1 MAFPPE
7 FVERVKD
14 ASDIL
19 DVIGQYVTLKKR
31 GANYFGVCPF
41 HSEKTPSFSVNP
53 AKGIFHCF
61 GCGVGGNVISFI
73 MQREKM
79 NFPEAVEFLA
89 RRAGLEIPYVDSR
102 AVTSR
107 EKLFDAIQKAHRF
120 FRQQFKLNPLPIEY
134 LASRGFSPEIAE
146 KMELGY
152 APDSWNAFA
161 NTIKT
166 GYKDMLTAGLLR
178 ERTSGGYYDYF
189 RNRLIFPIKNQSG
202 RVCAFGGRYLGED
215 DETAKY
221 LNSPEN
227 PIYSKG
233 LLLYAIDKT
242 HEAIRKAGFAYLVEG
257 YTDLL
262 RLLSSGIENCAA
274 GLGTA
279 LTPQQAKLLRRYT
292 EKVLLLYDGD
302 TAGNIASVKAWRS
315 LAALGLEVEII
326 ALPSEHDPDSYLVEF
341 GREGLL
347 IAPQL
352 SIFKFHLR
360 MAGGMPESRMERAK
374 LAAQMLESAAVLP
387 NETERSLAL
396 EEIAGIMGI
405 PVESLLKDLTAIKQ
419 KPRPAVEES
428 DAVPIL
434 KFVPAEYPERDF
446 VRLLAAN
453 AEVREDAFTSV
464 EPEILT
470 NQSLKKIFT
479 TMKSLYLK
487 GEFKDIHA
495 VMNQFDNT
503 EVKNFLAECAFWETP
518 GDPQELLNECLHIL
532 QNIAQKMKIKALN
545 QRIREAESQGED
557 ASELLRQYQRL
568 RTGLIP

>member
-1 MAFPPE
+1 MAFPAE

-53 AKGIFHCF
+53 AMGIFHCF

-89 RRAGLEIPYVDSR
+89 RRAGLEIPSVDSR
-102 AVTSR
+102 AATSR
-107 EKLFDAIQKAHRF
+107 EKLFNMVQKAHRF
-120 FRQQFKLNPLPIEY
+120 FRQQFKQNPLPSEY

-152 APDSWNAFA
+152 APDRWDAFA
-161 NTIKT
+161 STIKS

-189 RNRLIFPIKNQSG
+189 RNRLIFPIKNLSG
-202 RVCAFGGRYLGED
+202 RICAFGGRYLGED
-215 DETAKY
+215 DEPAKY

-227 PIYSKG
+227 PIYSKSN
-233 LLLYAIDKT
+233 LLYAIDQT
-242 HEAIRKAGFAYLVEG
+242 HKAIRKAGFVYLVEG

-262 RLLSSGIENCAA
+262 RLLSCGIENCAA

-302 TAGNIASVKAWRS
+302 IAGNIAAVKAWRA
-315 LAALGLEVEII
+315 LASLGLEVEII
-326 ALPSEHDPDSYLVEF
+326 AFPPEHDPDSYLVEF
-341 GREGLL
+341 GKEGLL
-347 IAPQL
+347 TAPQL
-352 SIFKFHLR
+352 SIFKFQLGK
-360 MAGGMPESRMERAK
+360 AGGMPESRAERAK
-374 LAAQMLESAAVLP
+374 LAGEMLESAAVLP
-387 NETERSLAL
+387 KEAERSLAL
-396 EEIAGIMGI
+396 EEIGGIMGI
-405 PVESLLKDLTAIKQ
+405 PVESLLKDLTVIKQ
-419 KPRPAVEES
+419 KTRPVAEES
-428 DAVPIL
+428 EAVPAL
-434 KFVPAEYPERDF
+434 KFVPAEFPERDF
-446 VRLLAAN
+446 IRLLAVN
-453 AEVREDAFTSV
+453 AEIHEDAFTSV
-464 EPEILT
+464 KPEILT
-470 NQSLKKIFT
+470 NQPLKKIFT

-487 GEFKDIHA
+487 GELKDIHS

-503 EVKNFLAECAFWETP
+503 EVKNFLAECAYWVTP
-518 GDPQELLNECLHIL
+518 GDPQELLNECVYIL
-532 QNIAQKMKIKALN
+532 KNIAQRMKIKALN
-545 QRIREAESQGED
+545 QQIREAESQGED
-557 ASELLRQYQRL
+557 ASELLVQYQRL
-568 RTGLIP
+568 RSGLIP

>member
-1 MAFPPE
+1 MAFPAE

-53 AKGIFHCF
+53 AMGIFHCF

-89 RRAGLEIPYVDSR
+89 RRAGLEIPAVDSR
-102 AVTSR
+102 AATSR
-107 EKLFDAIQKAHRF
+107 EKLFSEVQKAHRF
-120 FRQQFKLNPLPIEY
+120 FRQQFRQNPLPSEY

-152 APDSWNAFA
+152 APDRWDAFA
-161 NTIKT
+161 STIKS

-189 RNRLIFPIKNQSG
+189 RNRLIFPIKNLSG
-202 RVCAFGGRYLGED
+202 RVCAFGGRYLGGDE
-215 DETAKY
+215 ETAKY

-233 LLLYAIDKT
+233 NLLYAIDQT
-242 HEAIRKAGFAYLVEG
+242 HKAIRKAGFVYLVEG

-262 RLLSSGIENCAA
+262 RLLSCGIENCAA
-274 GLGTA
+274 SLGTA

-302 TAGNIASVKAWRS
+302 IAGNNAALKAWRALAS
-315 LAALGLEVEII
+315 LGMEVEII
-326 ALPSEHDPDSYLVEF
+326 VLPPEHDPDSYLVEC
-341 GREGLL
+341 GKEGLST
-347 IAPQL
+347 APQL
-352 SIFKFHLR
+352 SIFKFQLGK
-360 MAGGMPESRMERAK
+360 AGGMPESRAERAK
-374 LAAQMLESAAVLP
+374 LAGEMLESAAVLP
-387 NETERSLAL
+387 KEAERSLAL
-396 EEIAGIMGI
+396 EEIGGIMGI
-405 PVESLLKDLTAIKQ
+405 PVESLLKDLTVIKQ
-419 KPRPAVEES
+419 KTRPAAEES
-428 DAVPIL
+428 EAVPAL
-434 KFVPAEYPERDF
+434 KFVPAEFPERDF
-446 VRLLAAN
+446 IRLLAVN
-453 AEVREDAFTSV
+453 AEIHEDAFTSV
-464 EPEILT
+464 KPEILT
-470 NQSLKKIFT
+470 NQPLKKIFT

-487 GEFKDIHA
+487 GEFKDIHS
-495 VMNQFDNT
+495 VMNQFDNA
-503 EVKNFLAECAFWETP
+503 EIKNFLAECAYWETP
-518 GDPQELLNECLHIL
+518 GDPQELLNECVHIL
-532 QNIAQKMKIKALN
+532 NNIAQRMKIKALN
-545 QRIREAESQGED
+545 QQIREAESQGED
-557 ASELLRQYQRL
+557 ASELLIQYQRL
-568 RTGLIP
+568 RSGLIT